1 MDPYCDHCPGAIVGD
16 VEHFFCTCVK
26 VAEVWDWVREKL
38 LGMMSWSDSNVSNW
52 DMLVFAFFM
61 VIRVLGGR
69 CEQFIRVLE
78 GRGERFIRVL
88 GGRGKK
94 FIRMLGR
101 EG

>member
-1 MDPYCDHCPGAIVGD
+1 M
-16 VEHFFCTCVK
+16 
-26 VAEVWDWVREKL
+26 WDWVREKL